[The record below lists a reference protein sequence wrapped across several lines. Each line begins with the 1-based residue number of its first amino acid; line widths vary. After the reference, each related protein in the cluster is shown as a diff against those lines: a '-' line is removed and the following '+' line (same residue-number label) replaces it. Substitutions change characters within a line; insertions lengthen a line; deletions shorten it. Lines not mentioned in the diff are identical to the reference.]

1 MIEISFILSR
11 LNVDTIYLPMD
22 AESLALAQEAVPN
35 HEHFDVVTLTNE
47 GVLDDFLLHYSYRP
61 AKPLG
66 FDEEGNPIEPDLP
79 DHVPQ
84 IVGAKLNELITR
96 FESKTAAIRQDA
108 AIALVRQRVDELAD
122 RFVERYTA
130 TEAKAWTAWQMEAKA
145 FDASADPADAPLLA
159 FEAAIRGDTLENRVA
174 EVLAAAQVTALIP
187 SIASGA
193 RGRAEA
199 MIATS
204 NGDAAIIQ
212 SILDLLLAKG
222 QAILAAASEGDHQQM
237 VTLATEGWEV

>member
-1 MIEISFILSR
+1 MIEINFRMNR
-11 LNVDTIYLPMD
+11 LFNKGEYWAMD
-22 AESLALAQEAVPN
+22 EAAITLAQEAITN
-35 HEHFDVVTLTNE
+35 HQHFDVVTLTNE
-47 GVLDDFLLHYSYRP
+47 GALEDFLLHYSYRP
-61 AKPLG
+61 TKPLG
-66 FDEEGNPIEPDLP
+66 FNEEGNPIEPGLP

-96 FESKTAAIRQDA
+96 FESETAAIRQDA
-108 AIALVRQRVDELAD
+108 AIALVRQRVDELAE

-199 MIATS
+199 MIAAS
-204 NGDAAIIQ
+204 NGDAVIIQ

-222 QAILAAASEGDHQQM
+222 QAILAAASQGDHQQM